1 MDISIFSHVN
11 WLAVLV
17 AAVVYFALG
26 AIWYHKGVFGTKW
39 AMGHGLNMNDPEGRK
54 GLGKIMILSFLSFIV
69 ITIALAFMIVKLNLT
84 AFMSGVKLGLITGVG
99 FSWMALYISYLYTK
113 KPASIHLIDGM
124 YHVLGQ
130 IVAAIILCL
139 WR

>member
-1 MDISIFSHVN
+1 MDISIFSHIN

-17 AAVVYFALG
+17 AAIAYFSLG
-26 AIWYHKGVFGTKW
+26 AIWYNKGVFGSKW
-39 AMGHGLNMNDPEGRK
+39 AAGHGLNINDPEAKK
-54 GLGKIMILSFLSFIV
+54 GFGKIMGLSFIAFV
-69 ITIALAFMIVKLNLT
+69 IITIALVFLVVKLNLT
-84 AFMSGVKLGLITGVG
+84 AFMSGVKLGLITGIG
-99 FSWMALYISYLYTK
+99 FSWMAICITYLYTK
-113 KPASIHLIDGM
+113 KPTAIHLIDGM